1 MHARFPPLLLLAV
14 ALGLAGCDAGAPGN
28 GPGAEDQLHYGD
40 IAFKP
45 CSLSG
50 GGAEAVEAQC
60 ATVSVPENHDAP
72 DGRRIDLAVAWVPAK
87 GMAEDDPIVMIAG
100 GPGQSALESYPEVAG
115 AFADA
120 RRNRHVVL
128 VDARGTGGSRPLKCA
143 DDEGRSAFTDEGED
157 TAAAARAFA
166 ERCRDQLSK
175 DSDLRFYG
183 TADHVRDLDMVRDR
197 IGAPQLNLVGVS
209 YGTRVAQ
216 QYAKRFPERTR
227 TVVLDSVVPN
237 TLVLGQDHARNLED
251 ALQRQFA
258 RCRAEPACVGSLG
271 DPGAHLDQVRTT
283 LRAGGIEPVRFRDPT
298 SGEWRSEVPTYND
311 LAALLR
317 MYSYLPAA
325 SATLPLLLSE
335 AAEGRYE
342 ALLAQSRMLSE
353 NVGESIMH
361 GMQLSV
367 MCSEDAADMRIEE
380 GDAATVLGNELVAYT
395 RAQCAVWPKGRR
407 ADDFRAPLAG
417 DVPVLAISGEHDPVT
432 PPRYGDEVVEAL
444 PNGRHLVLPGQG
456 HSVLG
461 VGCMPKLF
469 AQFVE
474 RADAAGLDAG
484 CLERLAPTPPFA
496 GNYGWEP

>member
-14 ALGLAGCDAGAPGN
+14 ALAVAGCDAGPPGD
-28 GPGAEDQLHYGD
+28 GSGRDGLLRYGD

-50 GGAEAVEAQC
+50 GGADAVEAQC
-60 ATVSVPENHDAP
+60 ATVPAPENHDAP
-72 DGRRIDLAVAWVPAK
+72 EGRQIDLAVAWVPAK
-87 GMAEDDPIVMIAG
+87 GMAEEDPIVMIAG
-100 GPGQSALESYPEVAG
+100 GPGQSALESYPQIHG

-128 VDARGTGGSRPLKCA
+128 LDARGTGGSNPLKCA
-143 DDEGRSAFTDEGED
+143 DDEGRSAFTGEGED

-166 ERCRDQLSK
+166 EHCRDTLSK

-183 TADHVRDLDMVRDR
+183 TADHVRDLDLVRAR
-197 IGAPQLNLVGVS
+197 LGAPQLNLVGVS

-216 QYAKRFPERTR
+216 QYAKRFPERAR

-237 TLVLGQDHARNLED
+237 GLVLGQDHARNLED
-251 ALQRQFA
+251 ALEQQFA
-258 RCRAEPACVGSLG
+258 RCRAAPACVGGLG
-271 DPGAHLDQVRTT
+271 DPAAHLGQVRDT

-298 SGEWRSEVPTYND
+298 SGEWRSETPTYND

-325 SATLPLLLSE
+325 SATLPLLLDE
-335 AAEGRYE
+335 AADGRYE

-353 NVGESIMH
+353 NIGESIMH

-367 MCSEDAADMRIEE
+367 MCTEDADDMRVEE
-380 GDAATVLGNELVAYT
+380 GDAGTVLGNELVAYAK
-395 RAQCAVWPKGRR
+395 AQCAVWPKGQRIEG
-407 ADDFRAPLAG
+407 FREPLTG

-432 PPRYGDEVVEAL
+432 PPRYGDEVVGNL

-456 HSVLG
+456 HSVLA

-474 RADAAGLDAG
+474 RADAAGLDAA